1 MGATLRVQCRPR
13 STLINPNRRTL
24 ALLFAGSVSLAAP
37 SAHAAKT
44 RPARPAAPAGPVALR
59 ITPASIR
66 LSGKYATQAVC
77 VTAVSRAGEE
87 TDVTAKAVLAFA
99 KPWARVDAQAIVA
112 PVRDGKTALVARFG
126 GREVR
131 VPVEVQGAAQAR
143 ELQFTRDIQPILT
156 KTGCN
161 QGACHGR
168 AAGQHGFRL
177 SLLGWDAE
185 GDFAAVAH
193 EAGSRRISRS
203 DPAHSLLLMKATNA
217 QPHAGGTRLRP
228 GTREYAVLA
237 DWISQGAPFG
247 PEDGPQVT
255 DLRVWPASRI
265 ARKGSVQRLLV
276 TARYSDH
283 TEQDVT
289 AQSLYLSN
297 DPSIAGVDEA
307 GVVKVEREGG
317 EAPVMVRY
325 AGLAGMSRFVAPRP
339 TGKTPYPTVPVTNPI
354 DAAVFGKLKT
364 LNILPS
370 RLTSDNE
377 FLRRASLDATGKLPT
392 PDEIRAFVA
401 DTAPDKRAKKI
412 DALLDSA
419 AYADWWAL
427 KWGDVLQVRT
437 YYDSEAKLSL
447 PFAQWLHQSV
457 SDNMPI
463 DRMAASVIEAA
474 GSIRQ
479 HGPVDYY
486 QRLDNTGLSRD
497 TFMVQLSQAFL
508 GVRIRCA
515 QCHHHPYDRWG
526 QDDYW
531 GMASFFQR
539 LQVQNQNWV
548 GIRGEIDLARNP
560 RTGKQLKPTPLG
572 GAPVEPDVNQDP
584 RVQLGDWLSQPDNP
598 FFSRAVV
605 NRVWEQFFGR
615 GLVDP
620 VDDLRATNPASHP
633 ELLDGL
639 AKQFVARGFDQKR
652 LIREIMNSRAYQ
664 LASETN
670 ATNEGDLVFL
680 SHARARRLPAEA
692 LLDAITDAT
701 EVPQQFRAPYGT
713 RAVQLPDPAHGTEFL
728 TLFGRPSR
736 DTPCECDRKND
747 SSIPIALHLMNGD
760 TVANKLGDGKGR
772 ITRLLQAKAPDDA
785 ILDELFLATLSRLPT
800 AAERTAALEALGKV
814 KPEAR
819 KEVLEDILWAL
830 INSKEF
836 MFNT

>member
-1 MGATLRVQCRPR
+1 MIQIRGTFVC
-13 STLINPNRRTL
+13 
-24 ALLFAGSVSLAAP
+24 LFAGAVTMAGPAFARTPGKAA
-37 SAHAAKT
+37 S
-44 RPARPAAPAGPVALR
+44 RPVAPAAAPAPISLQVM
-59 ITPASIR
+59 PASVR
-66 LSGKYATQAVC
+66 LSGKYAVQALRV
-77 VTAVSRAGEE
+77 VAVNRAGAE
-87 TDVTAKAVLAFA
+87 TDVTTRARFSLA
-99 KPWARVDAQAIVA
+99 KPLAQIDAQATAV
-112 PVRDGKTALVARFG
+112 PLRDGKTVLAVRYG
-126 GREVR
+126 GQEVR
-131 VPVEVQGAAQAR
+131 VPVEVQGATQEQA
-143 ELQFTRDIQPILT
+143 LQFTRDIQPILT
-156 KTGCN
+156 KNGCN

-185 GDFAAVAH
+185 GDYAAISH
-193 EAGSRRISRS
+193 EAGSRRLLRS
-203 DPAHSLLLMKATNA
+203 DPAHSLLLTKATSA
-217 QPHAGGTRLRP
+217 QPHGGGMRLRP
-228 GTREYAVLA
+228 GSREYAVLA
-237 DWISQGAPFG
+237 DWIAQGAPFG
-247 PEDGPQVT
+247 PDEAPRATG
-255 DLRVWPASRI
+255 LRVWPPSRV
-265 ARKGSVQRLLV
+265 AHQGSAHRLLV
-276 TARYSDH
+276 TARFSDG

-289 AQSLYLSN
+289 SQALYLSN

-307 GVVKVEREGG
+307 GQVTVEREGG

-325 AGLAGMSRFVAPRP
+325 AGLSGMARFVVPRP
-339 TGKTPYPTVPVTNPI
+339 AGKNPYPAVPATSPI
-354 DAAVFGKLKT
+354 DVAVFGKLKA

-370 RLTSDNE
+370 RLTSDAE
-377 FLRRASLDATGKLPT
+377 FLRRASLDATGRLPT
-392 PDEIRAFVA
+392 PDEVRAFVA
-401 DTAPDKRAKKI
+401 DTAPDKRVRKI
-412 DALLDSA
+412 DVFLESA
-419 AYADWWAL
+419 AYADWWTL

-437 YYDSEAKLSL
+437 YYDNEAKLSQ
-447 PFAQWLHQSV
+447 PFFQWLHQAV
-457 SDNMPI
+457 SDNMPL
-463 DRMAASVIEAA
+463 DRMAASVVEAA
-474 GSIRQ
+474 GTIRQ

-539 LQVQNQNWV
+539 LQVRDQNWIGLRSEV
-548 GIRGEIDLARNP
+548 DVARNP
-560 RTGKQLKPTPLG
+560 RTGKRLKPTPLG
-572 GAPVEPDVNQDP
+572 GTPFEPDANVDP
-584 RVQLGDWLSQPDNP
+584 REQLGEWISQPDNP
-598 FFSRAVV
+598 YFSRAVV
-605 NRVWEQFFGR
+605 NRIWEQFFGR

-620 VDDLRATNPASHP
+620 VDDLRETNPASHP
-633 ELLDGL
+633 ELLQDL
-639 AKQFVARGFDQKR
+639 AKRFVAGGFNQKQ

-670 ATNEGDLVFL
+670 PTNEGDLVFL

-760 TVANKLGDGKGR
+760 TVTNKLGDGRGR
-772 ITRLLQAKAPDDA
+772 ISRLLKANTSNDA
-785 ILDELFLATLSRLPT
+785 ILEELFLATLSRLPT
-800 AAERTAALEALGKV
+800 EAERTAAQEALSKV

-830 INSKEF
+830 LNSKEF
-836 MFNT
+836 LFNT